1 VTTTAF
7 VTHHD
12 CSRHDTGWAH
22 PEHQGRLPAIA
33 RAVYREMLS
42 FHEVLREME
51 GAPAS
56 EADLLLAHDRGYL
69 NRVREGVAQA
79 EREGRPVAFEG
90 GTMLSAASWDALTA
104 SAGCAMTAA
113 DALIG
118 CEAANAFCA
127 VRPPGSGAGRS
138 RAGNHAIINCAAV
151 AALHLRERRGLDEVL
166 ILEWGEHYGS
176 GTADIVADDPGI
188 RYLSMHSEA
197 SESTPPEA
205 GRASVPLPRGA
216 GAGELLEKL
225 EATLPDLLSSF
236 RPRMVILSL
245 GLDVLASDP
254 HGTLA
259 IEPSDLYPLTKAVMA
274 LADEASD
281 GRLLSI
287 LEGGYDPP
295 AMGTAVVN
303 HLKALAGIAS

>member
-1 VTTTAF
+1 VPTAF

-51 GAPAS
+51 GVPAS
-56 EADLLLAHDRGYL
+56 EADLLLAHDQQYL
-69 NRVREGVAQA
+69 DRVREGVAEA
-79 EREGRPVAFEG
+79 EREGRPVAFEA
-90 GTMLSAASWDALTA
+90 GTMLSAASWDALIA
-104 SAGCAMTAA
+104 SAGCALTAA
-113 DALIG
+113 DALIDG
-118 CEAANAFCA
+118 QAANAFCS

-138 RAGNHAIINCAAV
+138 EAGNHSIINSAAV
-151 AALHLRERRGLDEVL
+151 AALHLRRRRGLDAVL
-166 ILEWGEHYGS
+166 ILEWGEHYGR

-197 SESTPPEA
+197 SESTPAET
-205 GRASVPLPRGA
+205 GRTSVPLPRGG
-216 GAGELLEKL
+216 GAGELLECL

-245 GLDVLASDP
+245 GLDVLAGDP
-254 HGTLA
+254 QGTLA
-259 IEPSDLYPLTKAVMA
+259 VHPSDLFPLTKAVMA
-274 LADEASD
+274 LADETSD

-287 LEGGYDPP
+287 LEGGYAPP
-295 AMGTAVVN
+295 AMGAAVVS
-303 HLKALAGIAS
+303 HLKALAGIAT